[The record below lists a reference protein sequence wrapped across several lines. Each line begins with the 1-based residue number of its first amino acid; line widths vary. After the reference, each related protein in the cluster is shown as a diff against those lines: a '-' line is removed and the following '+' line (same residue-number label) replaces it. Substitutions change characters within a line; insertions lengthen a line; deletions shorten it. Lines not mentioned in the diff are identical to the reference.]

1 MKISVLTDD
10 KAKKRAFLAEHGLSV
25 YIEYDKYKILF
36 DTGQSDVCCRNA
48 ETMGLELNK
57 IDFIVLSHGHY
68 DHCGGLI
75 HLFNSNSVNYPKVF
89 VRNSAFAKKYA
100 INPDGSSYRDIG
112 IPWSLDHNNIL
123 KDNMVFVR
131 GVFRIATDIALLGD
145 IPSGTDFEELPK
157 GFFTQ
162 DKNTMHP
169 DRMDD
174 EQMLVFD
181 TEKGLSIFLGCSHQ
195 GIINC
200 LNHALE
206 QYPGKKIDTLVAGM
220 HLENTSE
227 KQLRM
232 TMKHILDFDI
242 RLIFPLHC
250 TGIAAISEIKRQF
263 GSRCHV
269 LYSGDSA
276 EF

>member
-10 KAKKRAFLAEHGLSV
+10 KAKRRAFLAEHGLSV
-25 YIEYDKYKILF
+25 YIEYDKHKILF

-75 HLFNSNSVNYPKVF
+75 NFFNSDSVNYPKVF
-89 VRNSAFAKKYA
+89 VRSSAFAKKYA
-100 INPDGSSYRDIG
+100 INSDGSSYRDIG
-112 IPWSLDHNNIL
+112 IPWSLDRYNIL
-123 KDNMVFVR
+123 KDNIVFVR
-131 GVFRIATDIALLGD
+131 DVLRITPDITLLGD

-162 DKNTMHP
+162 DKNSMQP
-169 DRMDD
+169 DRMED
-174 EQMLVFD
+174 EQMMVFD
-181 TEKGLSIFLGCSHQ
+181 TEKGLIIFLGCSHQ

-200 LNHALE
+200 LNYALKLF
-206 QYPGKKIDTLVAGM
+206 PGKKINTLVAGM
-220 HLENTSE
+220 HLENISE
-227 KQLRM
+227 KRLGM
-232 TMKHILDFDI
+232 TIKHMLDFDI

-250 TGIAAISEIKRQF
+250 TGIIAISEIKRQF